1 VQDLYFIEIGNHIR
15 NSHGIQYTV
24 PGIHTIYLNKEVKT
38 YFIKRA
44 SDKNLDLDKVINTI
58 LEKEMNL
65 LQIIG

>member
-1 VQDLYFIEIGNHIR
+1 MKKEYDFSKAEQGKFYRPTTDLEI
-15 NSHGIQYTV
+15 
-24 PGIHTIYLNKEVKT
+24 PIYLNKEVKA

-58 LEKEMNL
+58 LKKEMNL